1 MTDREV
7 CITGYG
13 LLSPLGETPEA
24 WWAALNDPAASRARV
39 DEAATAPFPIH
50 TIGDYDPA
58 AQVPRPGDRRAM
70 GPMMQYGAYAAGLA
84 LDMAGLKGD
93 DLKGDDLKG
102 DGELLQQT
110 HMIVASGG
118 GERDLDLD
126 RQILEGAPKHTDGRE
141 REDWVTAQLAD
152 GLRPTL
158 FLAQLPNLFAGNI
171 SIVHKVSGSSRT
183 FMGEEAAGADALR
196 IAHRRLAA
204 GQGEIFLVGAA
215 FAAARPD
222 IQISYNAGGF
232 LLRGRFADLW
242 SRPDAG
248 ICFGAAGAFLVLES
262 RESATARGA
271 AVRAVLRGV
280 ESDRTDRSAGD
291 PVQTA
296 RRQLDRLGIGAPGPE
311 TAVLSGA
318 SGAGAA
324 GGITAAERTML
335 EVLCSEG
342 VPVRGMAQA
351 VGHAVEAAFLQNVI
365 LAAACVERGEIF
377 APLSPDRSPDAAVE
391 AAGAGP
397 VGRALVTGWGHVKGE
412 ALALVEATG

>member
-13 LLSPLGETPEA
+13 LLSPLGETPAA
-24 WWAALNDPAASRARV
+24 WWAALNDPAARRARI
-39 DEAATAPFPIH
+39 DEAATPPFPIH
-50 TIGDYDPA
+50 TIGDHDLA

-84 LDMAGLKGD
+84 LDSAGLKGD
-93 DLKGDDLKG
+93 DDL
-102 DGELLQQT
+102 LRQT

-118 GERDLDLD
+118 GERDLALD
-126 RQILEGAPKHTDGRE
+126 RLILEGAPGRSE
-141 REDWVTAQLAD
+141 RGARDEWITAQMAD

-171 SIVHKVSGSSRT
+171 SIVHKVAGSSRT

-196 IAHRRLAA
+196 IAHRRLAS

-215 FAAARPD
+215 FASQRPE
-222 IQISYNAGGF
+222 IQISYNAGGM
-232 LLRGRFADLW
+232 LLRGGFADLW

-262 RESATARGA
+262 RESAAARGV

-280 ESDRTDRSAGD
+280 ESDRTDRRTGD
-291 PVQTA
+291 PAQTA
-296 RRQLDRLGIGAPGPE
+296 ERQLERLGAGPVGSD

-324 GGITAAERTML
+324 AGITAAERKFL
-335 EVLCSEG
+335 EGLAAG
-342 VPVRGMAQA
+342 APVRGMAQA

-365 LAAACVERGEIF
+365 LAAACVEQGQIF
-377 APLSPDRSPDAAVE
+377 APLSPDAPVE
-391 AAGAGP
+391 AVGAGP
-397 VGRALVTGWGHVKGE
+397 VSRALVTGWGHVRGE
-412 ALALVEATG
+412 ALALVEGTG

>member
-13 LLSPLGETPEA
+13 LLSPLGETPA
-24 WWAALNDPAASRARV
+24 ARWAALDDPAAWRV
-39 DEAATAPFPIH
+39 RIDEAATAPFPIH
-50 TIGDYDPA
+50 TVGDYELE

-84 LDMAGLKGD
+84 LDMAGLKD
-93 DLKGDDLKG
+93 DAD
-102 DGELLQQT
+102 LLQRT

-126 RQILEGAPKHTDGRE
+126 RRILEGASGRDNRDE
-141 REDWVTAQLAD
+141 WITAQMAD

-171 SIVHKVSGSSRT
+171 SIVHKVAGSSRT

-204 GQGEIFLVGAA
+204 GQGDIFLVGAA

-222 IQISYNAGGF
+222 IQLSYNAGGM
-232 LLRGRFADLW
+232 LLRGGFADLW

-262 RESATARGA
+262 WESAAARGV
-271 AVRAVLRGV
+271 AVRALLRGV
-280 ESDRTDRSAGD
+280 ESDRTDRRAGD
-291 PVQTA
+291 PATTA
-296 RRQLDRLGIGAPGPE
+296 RRQLEKLGIGPVGPE
-311 TAVLSGA
+311 TAILSGA

-324 GGITAAERTML
+324 TGITAAERAML
-335 EVLCSEG
+335 EDLAAG
-342 VPVRGMAQA
+342 APVRGTAQA

-377 APLSPDRSPDAAVE
+377 APLLPGAPVE
-391 AAGAGP
+391 AVGAGP
-397 VGRALVTGWGHVKGE
+397 IGRVLVTGWGHVRGE
-412 ALALVEATG
+412 ALALVEGAG

>member
-13 LLSPLGETPEA
+13 LLSPLGETPAA
-24 WWAALNDPAASRARV
+24 WWAALDDPAARRARI
-39 DEAATAPFPIH
+39 DETATAPFPIH
-50 TIGDYDPA
+50 TIGDYDLA

-84 LDMAGLKGD
+84 LDMAGLKD
-93 DLKGDDLKG
+93 DAD
-102 DGELLQQT
+102 LLQRT

-118 GERDLDLD
+118 GERDLELD
-126 RQILEGAPKHTDGRE
+126 RQILEGAPGRDTRGARDE
-141 REDWVTAQLAD
+141 WITAQMAD

-171 SIVHKVSGSSRT
+171 SIVHKVAGSSRT

-204 GQGEIFLVGAA
+204 GQGDIFLVGAA
-215 FAAARPD
+215 FASERPE
-222 IQISYNAGGF
+222 IQISYNAGGV
-232 LLRGRFADLW
+232 LLRGGFADLW
-242 SRPDAG
+242 SRPNAG

-262 RESATARGA
+262 PESAAARGV
-271 AVRAVLRGV
+271 AVRAMLRGV
-280 ESDRTDRSAGD
+280 ESDRTDRRTDD
-291 PVQTA
+291 PAATA
-296 RRQLDRLGIGAPGPE
+296 RRQIERLGAGPVGPD

-324 GGITAAERTML
+324 TGITAAERAML
-335 EVLCSEG
+335 DDLADG
-342 VPVRGMAQA
+342 APVRGTAQA

-365 LAAACVERGEIF
+365 LAASCVERGEVF
-377 APLSPDRSPDAAVE
+377 APLSPDAPVE
-391 AAGAGP
+391 AVGAGP
-397 VGRALVTGWGHVKGE
+397 VSRALVTGWGHVRGE
-412 ALALVEATG
+412 ALALVEGTG

>member
-7 CITGYG
+7 CITGCG
-13 LLSPLGETPEA
+13 LLSPLGDTPA
-24 WWAALNDPAASRARV
+24 ARWAALNDPAAWRARI

-50 TIGDYDPA
+50 TVGDYDLA

-84 LDMAGLKGD
+84 LDMAGLKD
-93 DLKGDDLKG
+93 DAD
-102 DGELLQQT
+102 LLQRT

-118 GERDLDLD
+118 GERDLELD
-126 RQILEGAPKHTDGRE
+126 RQILEGAPGRDDRDE
-141 REDWVTAQLAD
+141 WIAAQMAD

-196 IAHRRLAA
+196 IAHRRLSA

-215 FAAARPD
+215 FASERPE
-222 IQISYNAGGF
+222 IQISYNAGGL
-232 LLRGRFADLW
+232 LLRGGFADLW
-242 SRPDAG
+242 GRPDAG

-262 RESATARGA
+262 RESANARGV

-280 ESDRTDRSAGD
+280 ENDRTDRRTGD
-291 PVQTA
+291 PAATA
-296 RRQLDRLGIGAPGPE
+296 RRQLDRLGASAPGPE

-324 GGITAAERTML
+324 TGITAAERAML
-335 EVLCSEG
+335 EGLG
-342 VPVRGMAQA
+342 ADVPVRGTAQA

-365 LAAACVERGEIF
+365 LAAACVEGGEVF
-377 APLSPDRSPDAAVE
+377 APLAPDAPVE

-397 VGRALVTGWGHVKGE
+397 VCRALVTGWGHVRGE
-412 ALALVEATG
+412 ALALVEAADAAG

>member
-13 LLSPLGETPEA
+13 LLSPLGETPA
-24 WWAALNDPAASRARV
+24 ARWAALDDPAVRRARI

-50 TIGDYDPA
+50 TIGDYDLD
-58 AQVPRPGDRRAM
+58 AQVARPGDRRAM

-93 DLKGDDLKG
+93 A
-102 DGELLQQT
+102 ELLQRT

-118 GERDLDLD
+118 GERDLELD
-126 RQILEGAPKHTDGRE
+126 RRILEGAPGRDN
-141 REDWVTAQLAD
+141 RDKWITAQIAD

-171 SIVHKVSGSSRT
+171 SIVHKVAGSSRT
-183 FMGEEAAGADALR
+183 FMGEESAGADALR
-196 IAHRRLAA
+196 IAHRRLVA
-204 GQGEIFLVGAA
+204 GQGDIFLVGAA
-215 FAAARPD
+215 FAAARPE
-222 IQISYNAGGF
+222 IQISYNAGGL
-232 LLRGRFADLW
+232 LLRGGFADLW

-262 RESATARGA
+262 RASAAARGV

-280 ESDRTDRSAGD
+280 ESDRTDRRTGD
-291 PVQTA
+291 PAATA
-296 RRQLDRLGIGAPGPE
+296 RRQLDRLGMGAVGRE

-324 GGITAAERTML
+324 TGITAAERAML
-335 EVLCSEG
+335 ERLGEG
-342 VPVRGMAQA
+342 VPVRGTAQA

-365 LAAACVERGEIF
+365 LAVACVERGEVF
-377 APLSPDRSPDAAVE
+377 APLVPDTAVE
-391 AAGAGP
+391 AVGAGP
-397 VGRALVTGWGHVKGE
+397 VARALVTGWGHFRGE
-412 ALALVEATG
+412 ALALVDAAG

>member
-13 LLSPLGETPEA
+13 LLSPLGETPAA
-24 WWAALNDPAASRARV
+24 WWAALNDPAAWRARV

-50 TIGDYDPA
+50 TVGDYDLE

-84 LDMAGLKGD
+84 LDMAGLKD
-93 DLKGDDLKG
+93 DADL
-102 DGELLQQT
+102 LRQT

-118 GERDLDLD
+118 GERDLELD
-126 RQILEGAPKHTDGRE
+126 RQILEGAPGRDDRDE
-141 REDWVTAQLAD
+141 WITARMAD

-171 SIVHKVSGSSRT
+171 SIVHKVAGSSRT

-215 FAAARPD
+215 FAAARPE

-232 LLRGRFADLW
+232 LLRGGFADLW

-248 ICFGAAGAFLVLES
+248 ICFGAAGAFLVLET
-262 RESATARGA
+262 RQSAAARGVA
-271 AVRAVLRGV
+271 ERAVLRGV
-280 ESDRTDRSAGD
+280 ESDRTDRRAGD
-291 PVQTA
+291 PAATA
-296 RRQLDRLGIGAPGPE
+296 RRQLDRLGVGAPGPE

-324 GGITAAERTML
+324 GGITAAERTFL
-335 EVLCSEG
+335 EDRAAG
-342 VPVRGMAQA
+342 APVRGTAQA

-365 LAAACVERGEIF
+365 LAADCVERGEIF
-377 APLSPDRSPDAAVE
+377 APLSPGAPVE
-391 AAGAGP
+391 AVGAGP
-397 VGRALVTGWGHVKGE
+397 VGRVLVTGWGHVRGE
-412 ALALVEATG
+412 ALALVEGAG

>member
-13 LLSPLGETPEA
+13 LLSPLGETPAA
-24 WWAALNDPAASRARV
+24 WWAALNDPAACRARV

-50 TIGDYDPA
+50 TIGDYDLA

-93 DLKGDDLKG
+93 DEQLR
-102 DGELLQQT
+102 QT

-118 GERDLDLD
+118 GERDLELD
-126 RQILEGAPKHTDGRE
+126 RLILDGAPRQGE
-141 REDWVTAQLAD
+141 RGCGERDEWITAQLAD

-171 SIVHKVSGSSRT
+171 SIIHKVSGSSRT
-183 FMGEEAAGADALR
+183 FMGEEGAGADALR

-204 GQGEIFLVGAA
+204 GQGSIFLVGAA
-215 FAAARPD
+215 FSAARPD
-222 IQISYNAGGF
+222 VQISYNAGGF
-232 LLRGRFADLW
+232 LLRDGFADLW
-242 SRPDAG
+242 CRPDAG
-248 ICFGAAGAFLVLES
+248 MCFGAAGAFLVLES
-262 RESATARGA
+262 RQSAAARGA

-280 ESDRTDRSAGD
+280 ESNRTNRGTGD
-291 PVQTA
+291 PAATA
-296 RRQLDRLGIGAPGPE
+296 RRQLERLRAGPIGPE
-311 TAVLSGA
+311 TAILSGA
-318 SGAGAA
+318 SGAGATA
-324 GGITAAERTML
+324 GITAAERALL
-335 EVLCSEG
+335 EAVG
-342 VPVRGMAQA
+342 GGGPVRGMAQA

-377 APLSPDRSPDAAVE
+377 APLSPGAPVE
-391 AAGAGP
+391 SAGAGP
-397 VGRALVTGWGHVKGE
+397 IGRALVTGWGHMRGE
-412 ALALVEATG
+412 AMALVEATG

>member
-13 LLSPLGETPEA
+13 LLSPLGDTPA
-24 WWAALNDPAASRARV
+24 ARWAALNDPAAWRARV

-50 TIGDYDPA
+50 TVGDYDLA

-84 LDMAGLKGD
+84 LDMAGLKD
-93 DLKGDDLKG
+93 DAD
-102 DGELLQQT
+102 LLQRT

-118 GERDLDLD
+118 GERDLELD
-126 RQILEGAPKHTDGRE
+126 RQILEGAPGRGDRDE
-141 REDWVTAQLAD
+141 WIAAQMAD

-196 IAHRRLAA
+196 IAHRRLSA
-204 GQGEIFLVGAA
+204 GQGDIFLVGAA
-215 FAAARPD
+215 FASERPE
-222 IQISYNAGGF
+222 IQISYNAGGL
-232 LLRGRFADLW
+232 LLRGGFADLW
-242 SRPDAG
+242 GRPDAG

-262 RESATARGA
+262 RGSAADRGV

-280 ESDRTDRSAGD
+280 ESDRTDRRSGD
-291 PVQTA
+291 PAATA
-296 RRQLDRLGIGAPGPE
+296 RRQLDRLGVGAPGPE

-324 GGITAAERTML
+324 TGITAAERAML
-335 EVLCSEG
+335 ECLGAG
-342 VPVRGMAQA
+342 VPVRGTAQA

-365 LAAACVERGEIF
+365 LAAACVERGEVF
-377 APLSPDRSPDAAVE
+377 APLAPDAPVE

-397 VGRALVTGWGHVKGE
+397 VGRALVTGWGHIRGE
-412 ALALVEATG
+412 ALALVEAGDAAG

>member
-1 MTDREV
+1 MTDRAV

-13 LLSPLGETPEA
+13 LLSPLGETPAA
-24 WWAALNDPAASRARV
+24 WWAALSDSVARRARI

-50 TIGDYDPA
+50 TIGDYDLA

-93 DLKGDDLKG
+93 DDL
-102 DGELLQQT
+102 LRQT

-118 GERDLDLD
+118 GERDLELD
-126 RQILEGAPKHTDGRE
+126 RQILEGAPGRGE
-141 REDWVTAQLAD
+141 RGARDEWITAQMAD

-171 SIVHKVSGSSRT
+171 SIVHKVAGSSRT

-196 IAHRRLAA
+196 IAHRRLAS

-215 FAAARPD
+215 FASERPE
-222 IQISYNAGGF
+222 IQISYIAGGL
-232 LLRGRFADLW
+232 LLRGGCAALW
-242 SRPDAG
+242 SGPYAG

-262 RESATARGA
+262 RESAAARDV

-280 ESDRTDRSAGD
+280 ESDRTDRRTGD
-291 PVQTA
+291 PAATA
-296 RRQLDRLGIGAPGPE
+296 RRQLERLGAGPAGPD

-324 GGITAAERTML
+324 TGITAAERAML
-335 EVLCSEG
+335 EDLAAG
-342 VPVRGMAQA
+342 APVRGTAQA

-365 LAAACVERGEIF
+365 LAAACVERGEVF
-377 APLSPDRSPDAAVE
+377 APLSPDAPVE
-391 AAGAGP
+391 AVGAGP
-397 VGRALVTGWGHVKGE
+397 VSHALVTGWGHVRGE
-412 ALALVEATG
+412 ALALVEGTG

>member
-1 MTDREV
+1 MTEREV

-24 WWAALNDPAASRARV
+24 WWAALNDPAVRRARV

-50 TIGDYDPA
+50 TVGDYDLA

-84 LDMAGLKGD
+84 LAMAGLKED
-93 DLKGDDLKG
+93 DT
-102 DGELLQQT
+102 LLQRT

-118 GERDLDLD
+118 GERDLELD
-126 RQILEGAPKHTDGRE
+126 RQILEGAPGHSDSGGRGARDE
-141 REDWVTAQLAD
+141 WITAQMAD

-196 IAHRRLAA
+196 IAHSRLAA
-204 GQGEIFLVGAA
+204 GQGDLFLVGAA
-215 FAAARPD
+215 FASARPE
-222 IQISYNAGGF
+222 IQISYNAGGL
-232 LLRGRFADLW
+232 LLRGGFTDLW

-262 RESATARGA
+262 RESATARGI

-280 ESDRTDRSAGD
+280 ESDRTDRRTAD
-291 PVQTA
+291 PAAIA
-296 RRQLDRLGIGAPGPE
+296 RLQADRLGIGSAGPE

-324 GGITAAERTML
+324 TGITAAERRML
-335 EVLCSEG
+335 ERLGEG
-342 VPVRGMAQA
+342 APVRGTAQA

-365 LAAACVERGEIF
+365 LATLCVERGAVF
-377 APLSPDRSPDAAVE
+377 APLSPGASVE

-397 VGRALVTGWGHVKGE
+397 VDRALVTGWGHVRGE
-412 ALALVEATG
+412 AMALVEATG

>member
-1 MTDREV
+1 MTEREV

-13 LLSPLGETPEA
+13 LLSPLGETPGA
-24 WWAALNDPAASRARV
+24 WWAALNDPAVCRARV
-39 DEAATAPFPIH
+39 DEIATAPFPIH
-50 TIGDYDPA
+50 TIGDYDLA

-84 LDMAGLKGD
+84 LDMAGLKGETD
-93 DLKGDDLKG
+93 
-102 DGELLQQT
+102 LLQRT

-118 GERDLDLD
+118 GERDLELD
-126 RQILEGAPKHTDGRE
+126 RQILEGAPGRDA
-141 REDWVTAQLAD
+141 RDAWITAQMAD

-171 SIVHKVSGSSRT
+171 SIVYKVSGSSRT

-204 GQGEIFLVGAA
+204 GQGDIFLVGAA
-215 FAAARPD
+215 FASERPE
-222 IQISYNAGGF
+222 IQISYNAGGL
-232 LLRGRFADLW
+232 LLRDGFADLW

-262 RESATARGA
+262 RESAAARGA
-271 AVRAVLRGV
+271 AVRAVLRSV
-280 ESDRTDRSAGD
+280 ESDRTDRGAGD
-291 PVQTA
+291 PAQTA
-296 RRQLDRLGIGAPGPE
+296 RRQLEKMNAGPAGSE

-318 SGAGAA
+318 SGAGAST
-324 GGITAAERTML
+324 GITAAERAFL
-335 EVLCSEG
+335 EDAAAG
-342 VPVRGMAQA
+342 APVRGIAQA

-365 LAAACVERGEIF
+365 LATVCIERGEVF
-377 APLSPDRSPDAAVE
+377 APLSPEAAVE

-397 VGRALVTGWGHVKGE
+397 VRRALVTGWGHVRGE
-412 ALALVEATG
+412 AMALVEATG

>member
-13 LLSPLGETPEA
+13 LLSPLGETPA
-24 WWAALNDPAASRARV
+24 ARWAALNDPAARRARI

-50 TIGDYDPA
+50 TIGDYDLA

-84 LDMAGLKGD
+84 LDSAGLKGND
-93 DLKGDDLKG
+93 D
-102 DGELLQQT
+102 LLQQT

-118 GERDLDLD
+118 GERDLELD
-126 RQILEGAPKHTDGRE
+126 RLILEGAPGRRGYRA
-141 REDWVTAQLAD
+141 REEWITAQMAD

-171 SIVHKVSGSSRT
+171 SIVHKVAGSSRT
-183 FMGEEAAGADALR
+183 FMGEESAGADALR

-204 GQGEIFLVGAA
+204 DQGEIFLVGAA
-215 FAAARPD
+215 FASERPD
-222 IQISYNAGGF
+222 VQISYNAGGV
-232 LLRGRFADLW
+232 LLRGGFADLW

-248 ICFGAAGAFLVLES
+248 ICFGAAGAFLVLEL
-262 RESATARGA
+262 RESAAARGV

-280 ESDRTDRSAGD
+280 ESDRTDRRTGD
-291 PVQTA
+291 PAETA
-296 RRQLDRLGIGAPGPE
+296 RRQLERLGAGPVGPD

-324 GGITAAERTML
+324 TGITAAERAML
-335 EVLCSEG
+335 EDLAAG
-342 VPVRGMAQA
+342 APVRGTAQA

-365 LAAACVERGEIF
+365 LAASCVERGEVF
-377 APLSPDRSPDAAVE
+377 APLSPDAPVE
-391 AAGAGP
+391 AVGAGP
-397 VGRALVTGWGHVKGE
+397 ISRALVTGWGHVRGE
-412 ALALVEATG
+412 ALALVEGTG

>member
-13 LLSPLGETPEA
+13 LLSPLGETPAA
-24 WWAALNDPAASRARV
+24 WWAALNDPAARHARV
-39 DEAATAPFPIH
+39 DEVATPPFPIH
-50 TIGDYDPA
+50 TIGDYDLET
-58 AQVPRPGDRRAM
+58 QVPRPGDRRAM

-84 LDMAGLKGD
+84 LDMAGLKGEAD
-93 DLKGDDLKG
+93 
-102 DGELLQQT
+102 LLQRT

-118 GERDLDLD
+118 GERDLELD
-126 RQILEGAPKHTDGRE
+126 RQILEGAPGPDE
-141 REDWVTAQLAD
+141 RDAWITAQMAD

-171 SIVHKVSGSSRT
+171 SIVYKVSGSSRT

-196 IAHRRLAA
+196 IAHRRLTA
-204 GQGEIFLVGAA
+204 GQGDIFLVGAA
-215 FAAARPD
+215 FASERPE

-232 LLRGRFADLW
+232 LLRGGFADLW

-262 RESATARGA
+262 RASAETRGA

-280 ESDRTDRSAGD
+280 ESDRTDRRAGD
-291 PVQTA
+291 PAQTA
-296 RRQLDRLGIGAPGPE
+296 RRQLERMVAGPAGAE

-324 GGITAAERTML
+324 TGITAAERTFL
-335 EVLCSEG
+335 EG
-342 VPVRGMAQA
+342 VAAGAPVRGLAQA

-365 LAAACVERGEIF
+365 LATVCTERGEVF
-377 APLSPDRSPDAAVE
+377 APLSPEAAVE

-397 VGRALVTGWGHVKGE
+397 IVRALVTGWGHVRGE
-412 ALALVEATG
+412 AMALVEATG

>member
-1 MTDREV
+1 MTAREV

-13 LLSPLGETPEA
+13 LLSPLGETPAA
-24 WWAALNDPAASRARV
+24 WWAALDDPAAWRARV

-50 TIGDYDPA
+50 TIGDYDLA

-84 LDMAGLKGD
+84 LDMAGLKD
-93 DLKGDDLKG
+93 DAD
-102 DGELLQQT
+102 LLQRT

-118 GERDLDLD
+118 GERDLELD
-126 RQILEGAPKHTDGRE
+126 RRILEGAPPRDDCGDRGD
-141 REDWVTAQLAD
+141 RDAWIIAQMAD

-171 SIVHKVSGSSRT
+171 SIVHKVAGSSRT

-204 GQGEIFLVGAA
+204 GQGDIFLVGAA
-215 FAAARPD
+215 FASGRPE
-222 IQISYNAGGF
+222 IQISYNAGGV
-232 LLRGRFADLW
+232 LLRGGFADLW
-242 SRPDAG
+242 TRPDAG

-262 RESATARGA
+262 RASAADRGVG
-271 AVRAVLRGV
+271 VRAVLRGV
-280 ESDRTDRSAGD
+280 ESDRTDRRTGD
-291 PVQTA
+291 PAATA
-296 RRQLDRLGIGAPGPE
+296 RRQLDALGTGPVGPE

-324 GGITAAERTML
+324 TGITAAERAML
-335 EVLCSEG
+335 EDLGEG
-342 VPVRGMAQA
+342 VPVRGTAQA
-351 VGHAVEAAFLQNVI
+351 VGHAVEAAFLQNVV
-365 LAAACVERGEIF
+365 LAAACVERGEVF
-377 APLSPDRSPDAAVE
+377 APLSPDTPVE

-397 VGRALVTGWGHVKGE
+397 VGRALVTGWGHIRGE
-412 ALALVEATG
+412 AMALVEAAG

>member
-24 WWAALNDPAASRARV
+24 WWAALNDPAASQARV

-50 TIGDYDPA
+50 TIGDYDFA

-93 DLKGDDLKG
+93 
-102 DGELLQQT
+102 GELLRQT

-183 FMGEEAAGADALR
+183 FMGEEAAGVDALR

-204 GQGEIFLVGAA
+204 GQGDIFLVGAA

-222 IQISYNAGGF
+222 IHISYNAGGF
-232 LLRGRFADLW
+232 LLRGGFADLW
-242 SRPDAG
+242 TRPDAG

-280 ESDRTDRSAGD
+280 ESDRTDRRTGD

-296 RRQLDRLGIGAPGPE
+296 RRQIDRLGIGTPGPE

-324 GGITAAERTML
+324 TGITAAERTML
-335 EVLCSEG
+335 EALGEG

>member
-13 LLSPLGETPEA
+13 LLSPLGETPAA
-24 WWAALNDPAASRARV
+24 WWAALNDPAARRARV
-39 DEAATAPFPIH
+39 DEVATPPFPIH
-50 TIGDYDPA
+50 TIGDYDLEN
-58 AQVPRPGDRRAM
+58 QVPRPGDRRAM

-84 LDMAGLKGD
+84 LDMAGLKGEAD
-93 DLKGDDLKG
+93 
-102 DGELLQQT
+102 LLQRT

-118 GERDLDLD
+118 GERDLELD
-126 RQILEGAPKHTDGRE
+126 RQILEGAPGPDE
-141 REDWVTAQLAD
+141 RDAWITAQMAD

-171 SIVHKVSGSSRT
+171 SIVYKVSGSSRT

-196 IAHRRLAA
+196 IAHRRLTA
-204 GQGEIFLVGAA
+204 GQGDIFLVGAA
-215 FAAARPD
+215 FASERPE

-232 LLRGRFADLW
+232 LLRGGFADLW

-262 RESATARGA
+262 RASAETRGA

-280 ESDRTDRSAGD
+280 ESDRTDRRAGD
-291 PVQTA
+291 PAQTA
-296 RRQLDRLGIGAPGPE
+296 RRQLERMVAGPAGAE

-324 GGITAAERTML
+324 TGITAAERTFL
-335 EVLCSEG
+335 EG
-342 VPVRGMAQA
+342 VAAGAPVRGLAQA

-365 LAAACVERGEIF
+365 LATVCTERGEVF
-377 APLSPDRSPDAAVE
+377 APLSPEAAVE

-397 VGRALVTGWGHVKGE
+397 IVRALVTGWGHVRGE
-412 ALALVEATG
+412 AMALVEATG

>member
-13 LLSPLGETPEA
+13 LLSPLGETPAA
-24 WWAALNDPAASRARV
+24 WWAALNDPAARRARV
-39 DEAATAPFPIH
+39 DEVATPPFPIH
-50 TIGDYDPA
+50 TIGDYDLET
-58 AQVPRPGDRRAM
+58 QVPRPGDRRAM

-84 LDMAGLKGD
+84 LDMAGLKGEAD
-93 DLKGDDLKG
+93 
-102 DGELLQQT
+102 LLQRT

-118 GERDLDLD
+118 GERDLELD
-126 RQILEGAPKHTDGRE
+126 RQILEGAPGPDE
-141 REDWVTAQLAD
+141 RDAWITAQMAD

-171 SIVHKVSGSSRT
+171 SIVYKVSGSSRT

-196 IAHRRLAA
+196 IAHRRLTA
-204 GQGEIFLVGAA
+204 GQGDIFLVGAA
-215 FAAARPD
+215 FASERPE

-232 LLRGRFADLW
+232 LLRGGFADLW

-262 RESATARGA
+262 RASAEARGA
-271 AVRAVLRGV
+271 AVRTVLRGV
-280 ESDRTDRSAGD
+280 ESDRTDRRTGD
-291 PVQTA
+291 PAQTA
-296 RRQLDRLGIGAPGPE
+296 RRQLERMVAGPAGAE

-324 GGITAAERTML
+324 TGITAAERTFF
-335 EVLCSEG
+335 EG
-342 VPVRGMAQA
+342 VAAGAPVRGMAQA

-365 LAAACVERGEIF
+365 LATVCTERGEVF
-377 APLSPDRSPDAAVE
+377 APLSPEAAVE

-397 VGRALVTGWGHVKGE
+397 IVRALVTGWGHVRGE
-412 ALALVEATG
+412 AMALVEATG

>member
-93 DLKGDDLKG
+93 DLKGD
-102 DGELLQQT
+102 GELLQQT

-126 RQILEGAPKHTDGRE
+126 RQILEGAPGHTDGRE

-262 RESATARGA
+262 RERATARGA

>member
-13 LLSPLGETPEA
+13 LLSPLGETPA
-24 WWAALNDPAASRARV
+24 ARWAALDDPAAWRV
-39 DEAATAPFPIH
+39 RIDEAATAPFPIH
-50 TIGDYDPA
+50 TVGDYELE

-84 LDMAGLKGD
+84 LDMAGLKD
-93 DLKGDDLKG
+93 DAD
-102 DGELLQQT
+102 LLQRT

-118 GERDLDLD
+118 GERDLELD
-126 RQILEGAPKHTDGRE
+126 RRILEGASGRDNRDE
-141 REDWVTAQLAD
+141 WITAQMAD

-171 SIVHKVSGSSRT
+171 SIVHKVAGSSRT

-204 GQGEIFLVGAA
+204 GQGDIFLVGAA

-222 IQISYNAGGF
+222 IQLSYNAGGM
-232 LLRGRFADLW
+232 LLRGGFADLW

-262 RESATARGA
+262 WESAAARGV
-271 AVRAVLRGV
+271 AVRALLRGV
-280 ESDRTDRSAGD
+280 ESDRTDRRAGD
-291 PVQTA
+291 PATTA
-296 RRQLDRLGIGAPGPE
+296 RRQLEKLGIGPVGPE
-311 TAVLSGA
+311 TAILSGA

-324 GGITAAERTML
+324 TGITAAERAML
-335 EVLCSEG
+335 EDLAAG
-342 VPVRGMAQA
+342 APVRGTAQA

-377 APLSPDRSPDAAVE
+377 APLLPGAPVE
-391 AAGAGP
+391 AVGAGP
-397 VGRALVTGWGHVKGE
+397 IGRVLVTGWGHVRGE
-412 ALALVEATG
+412 ALALVEGAG

>member
-24 WWAALNDPAASRARV
+24 WWAALNDPAASQARV

-50 TIGDYDPA
+50 TIGDHDLA

-84 LDMAGLKGD
+84 LDMAG
-93 DLKGDDLKG
+93 LKG

-183 FMGEEAAGADALR
+183 FMGEEAAGVDALR

-232 LLRGRFADLW
+232 LLRGGFADLW
-242 SRPDAG
+242 TRPDAG

-280 ESDRTDRSAGD
+280 ESDRTDRRTGD

-296 RRQLDRLGIGAPGPE
+296 RRQIERLGAGPLGPD

-324 GGITAAERTML
+324 AGITAAERTML
-335 EVLCSEG
+335 EALGEG

-412 ALALVEATG
+412 ALALVEAAR

>member
-13 LLSPLGETPEA
+13 LLSPLGETPAA
-24 WWAALNDPAASRARV
+24 WWAALNDPAACRARV
-39 DEAATAPFPIH
+39 DETATAPFPIH
-50 TIGDYDPA
+50 TVGDYDLA

-84 LDMAGLKGD
+84 LDMAGLKD
-93 DLKGDDLKG
+93 DGA
-102 DGELLQQT
+102 LLQRT

-118 GERDLDLD
+118 GERDLELD
-126 RQILEGAPKHTDGRE
+126 RQILEGAPGHSDSGE
-141 REDWVTAQLAD
+141 RDAWITAQMAD

-204 GQGEIFLVGAA
+204 GQGDLFLVGAA
-215 FAAARPD
+215 FASARPE
-222 IQISYNAGGF
+222 IQISYNAGGL
-232 LLRGRFADLW
+232 LLRGGFADLW
-242 SRPDAG
+242 TRPDAG

-262 RESATARGA
+262 RESAEARGV

-280 ESDRTDRSAGD
+280 ESDRTDRKAAD
-291 PVQTA
+291 PAATA
-296 RRQLDRLGIGAPGPE
+296 QRQLERLGIASAGPE

-324 GGITAAERTML
+324 TGITAAERRML
-335 EVLCSEG
+335 ENLG
-342 VPVRGMAQA
+342 AHAPVRGMAQA

-365 LAAACVERGEIF
+365 LATLCVERGAVF
-377 APLSPDRSPDAAVE
+377 APLSPGTPVE
-391 AAGAGP
+391 AASAGP
-397 VGRALVTGWGHVKGE
+397 VSRALVTGWGHVRGE
-412 ALALVEATG
+412 ALALVEGTG

>member
-13 LLSPLGETPEA
+13 LLSPLGETPA
-24 WWAALNDPAASRARV
+24 ARWAALDDPAAWRV
-39 DEAATAPFPIH
+39 RIDEAATAPFPIH
-50 TIGDYDPA
+50 TVGDYELE

-84 LDMAGLKGD
+84 LDMAGLKD
-93 DLKGDDLKG
+93 DAD
-102 DGELLQQT
+102 LLQRT

-118 GERDLDLD
+118 GERDLELD
-126 RQILEGAPKHTDGRE
+126 RRILEGASGRDNRDE
-141 REDWVTAQLAD
+141 WITAQMAD

-171 SIVHKVSGSSRT
+171 SIVHKVAGSSRT

-204 GQGEIFLVGAA
+204 GQGDIFLVGAA

-222 IQISYNAGGF
+222 IQLSYNAGGM
-232 LLRGRFADLW
+232 LLRGGFADLW

-262 RESATARGA
+262 RESAAARGV
-271 AVRAVLRGV
+271 AVRALLRGV
-280 ESDRTDRSAGD
+280 ESDRTDRRAGD
-291 PVQTA
+291 PATTA
-296 RRQLDRLGIGAPGPE
+296 RRQLEKLGIGPVGPE
-311 TAVLSGA
+311 TAILSGA

-324 GGITAAERTML
+324 TGITAAERAML
-335 EVLCSEG
+335 EDLAAG
-342 VPVRGMAQA
+342 APVRGTAQA

-377 APLSPDRSPDAAVE
+377 APLLPGAPVE
-391 AAGAGP
+391 AVGAGP
-397 VGRALVTGWGHVKGE
+397 IGRVLVTGWGHVRGE
-412 ALALVEATG
+412 ALALVEGAG

>member
-1 MTDREV
+1 MTEREV

-24 WWAALNDPAASRARV
+24 WWAALNDPAACRARV
-39 DEAATAPFPIH
+39 DEATTAPFPIH
-50 TIGDYDPA
+50 PVADHDLA
-58 AQVPRPGDRRAM
+58 RQVARPGDRRAM

-93 DLKGDDLKG
+93 
-102 DGELLQQT
+102 EALLRRT

-118 GERDLDLD
+118 GERDLELD
-126 RQILEGAPKHTDGRE
+126 RQILEGAPAHRDPGARGA
-141 REDWVTAQLAD
+141 WIAGQLAD

-204 GQGEIFLVGAA
+204 GQGGIFLVGAA

-232 LLRGRFADLW
+232 LLRGGFVNLW

-262 RESATARGA
+262 WESAAERGV

-280 ESDRTDRSAGD
+280 ESDRTDRAAAD
-291 PVQTA
+291 PADTA
-296 RRQLDRLGIGAPGPE
+296 RRQLGRLAAGPPGPE

-324 GGITAAERTML
+324 AGITAAERRML
-335 EVLCSEG
+335 EALG
-342 VPVRGMAQA
+342 GGAPVRGMAQA

-365 LAAACVERGEIF
+365 LGAACVERGAVF
-377 APLSPDRSPDAAVE
+377 APLSPGAAVE
-391 AAGAGP
+391 TAGAGP
-397 VGRALVTGWGHVKGE
+397 VRRALVTGWGHMRGE
-412 ALALVEATG
+412 AMALVEAPG

>member
-50 TIGDYDPA
+50 TVGDYDLA

-84 LDMAGLKGD
+84 LDMAGLKD
-93 DLKGDDLKG
+93 
-102 DGELLQQT
+102 DGELLQRT

-232 LLRGRFADLW
+232 LLRGGFADLW
-242 SRPDAG
+242 TRPDAG